1 MTPAPTPENLAM
13 IMDEYNL
20 NAKKTAGLLHVS
32 VRTVNHWRKGDRV
45 MSQMAWDCLLLK
57 LQKPKSLTIIG
68 NDWHIQ

>member
-1 MTPAPTPENLAM
+1 MTPAPTRENLIL

-20 NAKKTAGLLHVS
+20 NAKRTAGLLHVS
-32 VRTVNHWRKGDRV
+32 VRAVNHWRKGDRA
-45 MSQMAWDCLLLK
+45 MPQMAWDCLLLK